1 MIIKKAVGKR
11 GQRDT
16 QEFEASSGFVQI
28 RSREPRNKVHS
39 NGRFEATTAFLRSN
53 RRDSQHI
60 CKPIES

>member
-39 NGRFEATTAFLRSN
+39 NGRF
-53 RRDSQHI
+53 
-60 CKPIES
+60 